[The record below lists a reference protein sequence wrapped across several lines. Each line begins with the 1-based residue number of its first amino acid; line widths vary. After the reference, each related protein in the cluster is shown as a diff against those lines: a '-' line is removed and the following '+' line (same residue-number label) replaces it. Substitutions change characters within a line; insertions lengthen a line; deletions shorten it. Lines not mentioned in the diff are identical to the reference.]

1 MRHTLIVLGS
11 AGVAVWLGV
20 HLANERYFWPS
31 LALFVTLTAVLVRL
45 LRLPLDLIAVG
56 LVVFGYLVGNRGFAQ
71 LMPSP
76 QVPLLPAEAALL
88 VAGGWAFAACA
99 FERRV
104 PWRADALHW
113 CVLAWFVIGLARF
126 PFDVRTHGFLAVRDF
141 ATIYYTLFFFITRRL
156 AERPDG
162 RRYLIGCVLAG
173 VVILPPLYALFELIP
188 DFFYNHLQVRG
199 VPLLLYKSDLV
210 FTFTAGGLVLLF
222 HWAQGRVRYWM
233 WLYCTVLFL
242 AVMSSNSRASIV
254 GLLAVVLLHALTR
267 RWSLPILHGASG
279 AVAALV
285 LLAAAT
291 FTSNRWAD
299 ERISE
304 IGAHLSSIVN
314 PARSVS
320 NVSEVGSYKWDNN
333 QFRLVWW
340 KNVAL
345 ETWEESPVVGLG
357 FGADL
362 AAAFLQAYY
371 PAESEDFNTRS
382 PHNIAL
388 TAFGRMGL
396 LGLAAW
402 LALCLV
408 IVREAWGAF
417 RHDPDPPTWGLW
429 SMVLVV
435 LVSAHLGVVLEG
447 PMGAVPFWVL
457 LGLASAGQPA
467 AEAKAAL
474 PPDREPD
481 SA

>member
-1 MRHTLIVLGS
+1 MRQILILLGS
-11 AGVAVWLGV
+11 AGVAVWLGG

-45 LRLPLDLIAVG
+45 LRLPLDLITVG

-99 FERRV
+99 FERRL
-104 PWRADALHW
+104 PWRSDALHW
-113 CVLAWFVIGLARF
+113 CVLAWLAIGLARF
-126 PFDVRTHGFLAVRDF
+126 PFDVREHGFLAIRDF
-141 ATIYYTLFFFITRRL
+141 ATIYYTLFFFIARRL
-156 AERPDG
+156 AERPEG
-162 RRYLIGCVLAG
+162 RRYLAGCVLAG
-173 VVILPPLYALFELIP
+173 VVLLPPLYALFELIP
-188 DFFYNHLQVRG
+188 EFFYQHLRVRG

-222 HWAQGRVRYWM
+222 HWARGRARYWV

-254 GLLAVVLLHALTR
+254 GLLLVVALHALAR
-267 RWSLPILHGASG
+267 RWAFPVLQGASG
-279 AVAALV
+279 ALAAVA
-285 LLAAAT
+285 LLALAT
-291 FTSNRWAD
+291 FTGNRWAE
-299 ERISE
+299 ERISAVS
-304 IGAHLSSIVN
+304 AHLGSIVN
-314 PARSVS
+314 PVRAVS
-320 NVSEVGSYKWDNN
+320 NLPDAGAYKWDNN
-333 QFRLVWW
+333 RFRLVWW

-345 ETWEESPVVGLG
+345 ETWEKSPVVGLG

-362 AAAFLQAYY
+362 AAGFLQAYY
-371 PAESEDFNTRS
+371 PAESDEFNTRS

-402 LALCLV
+402 VALTLA
-408 IVREAWGAF
+408 IGRAAWHAF
-417 RHDPDPPTWGLW
+417 RHDPNPATWGLW
-429 SMVLVV
+429 SLVLVV
-435 LVSAHLGVVLEG
+435 LVSAHFGVVLEG

-457 LGLASAGQPA
+457 LGLASADQTEPDTTT
-467 AEAKAAL
+467 AL
-474 PPDREPD
+474 LPQREPV
-481 SA
+481 SP